1 MATILSGFMVLG
13 GKSWLSQNSKF
24 EKLIYGHQ
32 LRAISF
38 SSSFSLFTPHPQNKV
53 KLACQWHSIFF
64 DISNLVLRDSL
75 ERFQI
80 SSFFF
85 PMHFMHSLV
94 WWDFLGHYLLIQI
107 IFHGNIISKRKDF
120 LPVSVQFNQKSG
132 TSGSYILRDISRNW
146 LTQLQ

>member
-1 MATILSGFMVLG
+1 MAIILSGFMGLR

-32 LRAISF
+32 LGAISF
-38 SSSFSLFTPHPQNKV
+38 SSSFSLFTPYPQSKV
-53 KLACQWHSIFF
+53 MLACQWHSIFF

-94 WWDFLGHYLLIQI
+94 WWAFLGHYLLMQI

-120 LPVSVQFNQKSG
+120 LPVSVQFNEKSG
-132 TSGSYILRDISRNW
+132 TSESYILRDISRNW